1 MSKAALV
8 MSIVSLVFAAGTLA
22 LMTLSFIFRKAS
34 YFDAN

>member
-1 MSKAALV
+1 MSKAAFV

-22 LMTLSFIFRKAS
+22 LMTLSFVFKRTS